1 MRVALVSYYYPEFT
15 LTEANALAAQ
25 GVRVLLVA
33 PRAPL
38 TPYLHTLSPAVEP
51 CLFRGRRL
59 RDPLSTLAVWQI
71 TRVINRW
78 QPDVIHLQQG
88 QLWFNLIGLP
98 LLAKYPLVTTV
109 HDVVSHPGDGYARR
123 TPQWIWDIAMRRAD
137 QLIVQGRALQQQI
150 MERHHLPAEKIHLV
164 PHGQLGIYVDWAQS
178 AGASPPVDDD
188 RILFFGRIWPY
199 KGLQYLIQAEPLI
212 TAEVPAARIVI
223 AGEGE
228 SLEPYRRLMAHPEH
242 FEIHNHF
249 LAPQEV
255 ARFFQQAAV
264 VALPYIEA
272 SQSGVVPI
280 ACAFGKPVV
289 ASRVGS
295 IAELVDDAETGF
307 LVPPQDVPR
316 LAQALVT
323 LLKDKGLRQQMGER
337 ARLKAKTDL
346 SWETRAEK
354 VRAVYEAAL
363 AVNHRAT

>member
-15 LTEANALAAQ
+15 LAEANALAAQ
-25 GVRVLLVA
+25 GVQVLLVA

-38 TPYLHTLSPAVEP
+38 MPYRHTLSPAVEP
-51 CLFRGRRL
+51 HLFDGRRL
-59 RDPLSTLAVWQI
+59 RDPLNVLDVWQLVTAI
-71 TRVINRW
+71 KRW
-78 QPDVIHLQQG
+78 RPDVIHLQQG

-123 TPQWIWDIAMRRAD
+123 TPQWIWDIAMTRAD
-137 QLIVQGRALQQQI
+137 QLIVQGQALRQQL
-150 MERHHLPAEKIHLV
+150 MERHQLPAEKIHLV
-164 PHGQLGIYVDWAQS
+164 PHGQLGVYADWAQ
-178 AGASPPVDDD
+178 ADAALPPTDAD

-212 TAEVPAARIVI
+212 TAEVPTARIVI

-249 LAPQEV
+249 LSPPEV

-264 VALPYIEA
+264 VALPYVEA

-295 IAELVDDAETGF
+295 LAELVDDAETGF
-307 LVPPQDVPR
+307 LVPPRDVPR
-316 LAQALVT
+316 LVQAIVT
-323 LLKDKGLRQQMGER
+323 LLKDKALRQHMGDR
-337 ARLKAKTDL
+337 ARLKANTDL
-346 SWETRAEK
+346 SWDKRAEK
-354 VRAVYEAAL
+354 VRAVYQAAL
-363 AVNHRAT
+363 AA